1 MNCIESTVASHLH
14 ISKIHSVSF
23 PRSKRLNYFQI
34 FLYFSVTPIQFV
46 WVFVLT
52 ISLFRNPSSASVK
65 LPFATAISRFDLLS
79 YNNLWCNEAHPLCFR
94 IFSSPRSVLARSASH
109 QLLAPPCSFPH
120 TYLTLWPITP
130 GILLPPP
137 FILPSFFSYRLP
149 GLLPDETNWSKL
161 RDSAR
166 FHLQFCKFR
175 VFGVR
180 FVGILQ
186 FPSRLRPYEPFG
198 KQLPVI
204 LASVVFFFFYYFPC
218 KMY

>member
-1 MNCIESTVASHLH
+1 MNCIESTVVSHLH

-23 PRSKRLNYFQI
+23 PRSKRLLIISKSFCISPLLRSNLSEY
-34 FLYFSVTPIQFV
+34 LCS
-46 WVFVLT
+46 T

-204 LASVVFFFFYYFPC
+204 LAVVVFFSYYFPC